1 VTPRQPTW
9 QLSNRQR
16 RHYVAL
22 LRASDPDALHDLLV
36 RNGPEILDRDLPY
49 LVIAARNQLRSRLRR
64 GAASHEIPSPDVRAD
79 EEAGSLWDPLARVMA
94 DEALGELL
102 IELAELDPRDI
113 LVLWSTAAGRS
124 DAEIAGE
131 WDELQFQPSNPSP
144 DLIRKRRER
153 ARTRMRDRLRG

>member
-1 VTPRQPTW
+1 
-9 QLSNRQR
+9 
-16 RHYVAL
+16 
-22 LRASDPDALHDLLV
+22 
-36 RNGPEILDRDLPY
+36 
-49 LVIAARNQLRSRLRR
+49 
-64 GAASHEIPSPDVRAD
+64 
-79 EEAGSLWDPLARVMA
+79 MA